1 MHGIA
6 HRQDGRPVEINERV
20 LILNLADGR
29 LVQRRPT
36 DSHFRRGPIPVQ
48 ESRTLTWG
56 VGVQQIGVFKPAT
69 IAGEF
74 QEWHGIRMVPEKTA

>member
-6 HRQDGRPVEINERV
+6 HGQEGWPVEINERV
-20 LILNLADGR
+20 LILNLADSR

-48 ESRTLTWG
+48 QSRTLTRG
-56 VGVQQIGVFKPAT
+56 VGVQQICVFKPAT

-74 QEWHGIRMVPEKTA
+74 QEGHGVRMVPEKVA